1 VILPARWTTP
11 SGTTGRLLECPVL
24 RKFLLLAISFALIQ
38 LSAAQQQPPPVKLN
52 VLNVCS
58 PSPEEQQEIAS
69 ALARVPKQPSFS
81 EDFEI
86 DRGRSIL
93 DQAPDFLQA
102 GQNAQM
108 SSDSGTA
115 DWVRVRR
122 EFSGQAF
129 FSAVQYSFSRDAK
142 NMVETLVFH
151 VRDPKDLS
159 QIAIEDSAS
168 AVTTA
173 TAMLTADTPAGR
185 IKLERFGK
193 PSVVLARCTAS
204 EDHPAPDQRAYEPL
218 FQSATAV
225 VTSYRNILS
234 ARKAVPE
241 ELSRIGV
248 SGLRKSKSAPKSAA
262 QEAAPQKKSQ

>member
-1 VILPARWTTP
+1 MTFHRSSNRDA
-11 SGTTGRLLECPVL
+11 LLKCPVL
-24 RKFLLLAISFALIQ
+24 RTVLLFAISLGLTQ
-38 LSAAQQQPPPVKLN
+38 LSAAQQQPQVKLN

-58 PSPEEQQEIAS
+58 PSAEDQQDMAS
-69 ALARVPKQPSFS
+69 ALARIPKQPSFS

-122 EFSGQAF
+122 EFPGQAF
-129 FSAVQYSFSRDAK
+129 FSTVQYSFSRDAK

-159 QIAIEDSAS
+159 QVAIEDSAS

-173 TAMLTADTPAGR
+173 AAMLTAATPASR
-185 IKLERFGK
+185 IKLERYGK
-193 PSVVLARCTAS
+193 PSIVLARCTAS
-204 EDHPAPDQRAYEPL
+204 EDHPAPDQHVYEPL

-225 VTSYRNILS
+225 INNYRNILG
-234 ARKAVPE
+234 ARKSVPE
-241 ELSRIGV
+241 ELSRIG
-248 SGLRKSKSAPKSAA
+248 GTGKTRSAPKPAT
-262 QEAAPQKKSQ
+262 APQNKPQ

>member
-1 VILPARWTTP
+1 V
-11 SGTTGRLLECPVL
+11 TTGRLLKCPVL
-24 RKFLLLAISFALIQ
+24 RKFLLFAISWGLTHLA
-38 LSAAQQQPPPVKLN
+38 AAQQTQPQVKLN

-69 ALARVPKQPSFS
+69 ALARIPKQPSFS

-93 DQAPDFLQA
+93 DQAPDFLQP

-115 DWVRVRR
+115 DWVRIRR
-122 EFSGQAF
+122 EFPGQAL
-129 FSAVQYSFSRDAK
+129 FSTVQYSFSRDPK

-159 QIAIEDSAS
+159 QIAIEDGAS

-173 TAMLTADTPAGR
+173 AAMLTAATPAGR

-193 PSVVLARCTAS
+193 PSIVLARCSAS
-204 EDHPAPDQRAYEPL
+204 EEHPAPDQRAYEPL
-218 FQSATAV
+218 FQNATAI
-225 VTSYRNILS
+225 VTSYRNILG

-241 ELSRIGV
+241 ELGRISTSRV
-248 SGLRKSKSAPKSAA
+248 RKTKSAA
-262 QEAAPQKKSQ
+262 QDASPQNKSQ